1 MNHVANVPKKKSL
14 NSFRSNTSRIPVSEV
29 VCKSVLSL
37 TSECQSIPQGS
48 LHCYVLGRKD
58 SECVTCCF
66 GLKLH
71 WPRSLGFLG
80 SCYNGIPLG
89 WKTKMFVL
97 LMAWGRYRG
106 QVTEGWGRTFGPG
119 HTDARRRM
127 TAKTWKGHHTVWRS
141 QEDSLVLRILQTVD
155 FCPTCNAEYNMIL
168 NVNEKQTVKAHI
180 ISQRVFHEPFLIFF
194 SKG

>member
-1 MNHVANVPKKKSL
+1 MNHVANIPKKKSL
-14 NSFRSNTSRIPVSEV
+14 NSFRPSTSRIPVSEM

-58 SECVTCCF
+58 SEVWPVVLGWNFTDPY
-66 GLKLH
+66 H
-71 WPRSLGFLG
+71 WDSWVPVIM
-80 SCYNGIPLG
+80 GIPLG

-127 TAKTWKGHHTVWRS
+127 TARTWKGHHTVWRS

-155 FCPTCNAEYNMIL
+155 FCPTCNTEYNMIL
-168 NVNEKQTVKAHI
+168 NVNKKQTVKAHI

>member
-1 MNHVANVPKKKSL
+1 MFPRRKVWILSDQALLGYQCQRWCVRVCWASLQNVSL
-14 NSFRSNTSRIPVSEV
+14 FLKAASTATYWEERTVNVWPV
-29 VCKSVLSL
+29 
-37 TSECQSIPQGS
+37 
-48 LHCYVLGRKD
+48 VLGWNFTDPDHWD
-58 SECVTCCF
+58 SWV
-66 GLKLH
+66 
-71 WPRSLGFLG
+71 PVIM
-80 SCYNGIPLG
+80 GIPLG

-141 QEDSLVLRILQTVD
+141 QEDSLILRILQTVD
-155 FCPTCNAEYNMIL
+155 FCPTCNAEYNKIL